1 MNILHEACAGLDVH
15 KRTVVGCAIVPD
27 ATGHWHKEQRTF
39 STMTPD
45 LVLLRQWLTNLG
57 VTHVAM
63 ESTASYWKPVYNVL
77 EGYLE
82 VLVVNAQHLKAVPGR
97 KTDLKDAE
105 WIADLLQHGLL
116 RPSFVPPAP
125 QRELRDLTRYRMSL
139 GEERARLI
147 NRLQKTLEDANLKLA
162 SVVSDVMGKSARDM
176 LAALLAGDADPVV
189 LADLARGRMRSKRD
203 LLTQALQGRL
213 KPHHSFLLSEQL
225 ADIDALEEAIDRM
238 STEIATRVRPYE
250 PQIQRLSTIP
260 GIKRRLAEVLLA
272 EIGPDVSR
280 FPDARHL
287 ASWAGLCPGNN
298 ESAGKRLSGRTR
310 KGSPWLRSALVE
322 GAHAAIHAKDCY
334 LAAQYQRL
342 LLRRGGKKATIAVAH
357 TLLVMIYHLLSRDQD
372 YRELGGNYFD
382 ELDRQAVQKRLVRR
396 LERLGY
402 AVSLASPNPAL

>member
-1 MNILHEACAGLDVH
+1 MNVVYQACAGLDVH

-27 ATGHWHKEQRTF
+27 AKGQQHKERRTF

-45 LVLLRQWLTNLG
+45 LGVLRQWLTDLG

-77 EGYLE
+77 EGHLE

-116 RPSFVPPAP
+116 HPSFVPPAP
-125 QRELRDLTRYRMSL
+125 QRELRELTRYRMSL

-162 SVVSDVMGKSARDM
+162 SVVSDITGKSARDM
-176 LAALLAGDADPVV
+176 LTALLAGEGDPAV
-189 LADLARGRMRSKRD
+189 LAELARGRMRSKRD

-238 STEIATRVRPYE
+238 NAEIAGRVRPYE
-250 PQIQRLSTIP
+250 PQLQRLSTIP

-287 ASWAGLCPGNN
+287 ASWAGICPGNN

-322 GAHAAIHAKDCY
+322 AAHAAIHAKDCY

-342 LLRRGGKKATIAVAH
+342 VLRRGGKKATIAVAH
-357 TLLVMIYHLLSRDQD
+357 TLLVMIYYLLRDGQD

-402 AVSLASPNPAL
+402 EVRLETPAPAL